1 MLKTFA
7 TLVKKYKA
15 PILYLFFGGVTTVI
29 NIAVYNLLYYVVGM
43 SNDLSNIISWIIT
56 VAAAY
61 ITNKLW
67 VFESRGTGKKVLLR
81 EITSFFGCRAATGVM
96 DFAIMHIG
104 VDIMS
109 YPAFWLKIISNV
121 IVIILN
127 YVASKLII
135 FKKGDKNG

>member
-1 MLKTFA
+1 MFKMLFA
-7 TLVKKYKA
+7 LFKKYKA

-29 NIAVYNLLYYVVGM
+29 NIAVYDLLYYVVGA
-43 SNDLSNIISWIIT
+43 SNDLSNVISWIIT
-56 VAAAY
+56 VTVAY

-67 VFESRGTGKKVLLR
+67 VFESRGTGTKTLLR

-104 VDIMS
+104 VDILA
-109 YPAFWLKIISNV
+109 YPAFLLKVISNI

-135 FKKGDKNG
+135 FKKGDGNG

>member
-1 MLKTFA
+1 MLKTLA
-7 TLVKKYKA
+7 GLWKKYKA

-29 NIAVYNLLYYVVGM
+29 NIAVYYILYYAVGV

-56 VAAAY
+56 VTVAY

-67 VFESRGTGKKVLLR
+67 VFESRDTGTKTLLR

-96 DFAIMHIG
+96 DLAIMHIG
-104 VDIMS
+104 VDMLS
-109 YPAFWLKIISNV
+109 YPAFLLKIISNI

-135 FKKGDKNG
+135 FKKGDPNG

>member
-1 MLKTFA
+1 MLIS
-7 TLVKKYKA
+7 LLKKYKA
-15 PILYLFFGGVTTVI
+15 PVLYLFFGGVTTVI
-29 NIAVYNLLYYVVGM
+29 NILVYNLLYYAAGAG
-43 SNDLSNIISWIIT
+43 NDLSNIISWIVT
-56 VAAAY
+56 VAVAY

-67 VFESRGTGKKVLLR
+67 VFESRGTEKKTLLR

-104 VDIMS
+104 VDMLS
-109 YPAFWLKIISNV
+109 YPAFLLKIISNI

-135 FKKGDKNG
+135 FKKGDGNG